1 MFQGGDKCFRDCR
14 NKKKYRIS
22 IPILKLKHYIHVL
35 NKHTHIPGG
44 THTHSRWDGEGGGD
58 QNLLLLVAFQ
68 YGKNSC
74 KL

>member
-35 NKHTHIPGG
+35 NKHTH
-44 THTHSRWDGEGGGD
+44 SRWDGEGGGN

>member
-44 THTHSRWDGEGGGD
+44 TAREGEIKT
-58 QNLLLLVAFQ
+58 
-68 YGKNSC
+68 YC
-74 KL
+74 CW